1 MRVNS
6 TEFLVLHLL
15 CMLQIFDNELLKIE
29 VSLEG
34 EVVLQV
40 GGGKCI
46 SIEYEGLAG
55 HQLHEVFAEVPHKPL
70 LEQGHH

>member
-1 MRVNS
+1 
-6 TEFLVLHLL
+6 
-15 CMLQIFDNELLKIE
+15 MLQIFDNELLKIE

-70 LEQGHH
+70 LE